1 MALAP
6 KGSAPPIFDLKSASL
21 PLVALVLKTAD
32 LDELRGEL
40 QSRLGD
46 TPQFFSHDPVLVE
59 LAAVRDVT
67 EPVIDFAAL
76 ADLLRAYRMN
86 PVAVRG
92 GSAEQHASA
101 LEAGLAEASDDGAAS
116 DSPRNAAAAKKQK
129 LEVVREVVKEVVREV
144 VKEVPTPVPAMIV
157 DKPLRSGQQV
167 YAKGGDL
174 VVLAMVNFGAE
185 LIADGSIHV
194 YAPLRGKAIAGAR
207 GNTDARI
214 YASCLEAELIS
225 IAGIYRTAENP
236 LPDEVRGKAA
246 QVLLRADKLVIEPL
260 KI

>member
-21 PLVALVLKTAD
+21 SLVALVLKTAD
-32 LDELRGEL
+32 IDELRGEL

-46 TPQFFSHDPVLVE
+46 TPQFFSHDPVLIE
-59 LAAVRDVT
+59 LSAVRDLT
-67 EPVIDFAAL
+67 EPSIDFAAL
-76 ADLLRAYRMN
+76 ADLLRSYRMN

-92 GSAEQHASA
+92 GNADQHACA
-101 LEAGLAEASDDGAAS
+101 LEAGLAEASDDGATAE
-116 DSPRNAAAAKKQK
+116 SPRNTPAKRQK
-129 LEVVREVVKEVVREV
+129 PEAVREVVREVIKEVVT
-144 VKEVPTPVPAMIV
+144 EVPTPVPALLI

-174 VVLAMVNFGAE
+174 VVLAVVNVGAE

-207 GNTDARI
+207 GNTNARI
-214 YASCLEAELIS
+214 YASCLEAELVS

-246 QVLLRADKLVIEPL
+246 QILLRADKLVIEPL